1 MMENRI
7 ENIIN
12 GALELN
18 AKINEKISEI
28 DNCEAFIRKLDEGNL
43 SLLMPEGEII
53 DLAPAIT
60 LEQKADIMYSIRTVA
75 RKNIESAV
83 KFLERLSDPVVTAY
97 VEPELP
103 FVTVPQN
110 TTSEPEYEPMMALE
124 PEMTPEDYSYAKE
137 YKEPKIPAEVKRKVP
152 VSKMTVAAVEQMFK
166 DGYTVADVA
175 EHYGYKTTQTVYNFI
190 NKNGI
195 KVKVLTAGN
204 DTAKELT
211 EANIPE
217 IRALYTDGPMN
228 LADTAW
234 ELGTTKKKL
243 HDFCMKHHLMKVKKD
258 W

>member
-1 MMENRI
+1 MENRI

-75 RKNIESAV
+75 RKNIENAV

-110 TTSEPEYEPMMALE
+110 TTPEPEYEPMMALE
-124 PEMTPEDYSYAKE
+124 PEPTPADFTFDKDSEKSIVPE
-137 YKEPKIPAEVKRKVP
+137 TVKKHVP
-152 VSKMTVAAVEQMFK
+152 TSKMTVAAVEQMFK
-166 DGYTVADVA
+166 DGYTVEDIAK
-175 EHYGYKTTQTVYNFI
+175 HYEYKTTQTVYNFI
-190 NKNGI
+190 KKNNI
-195 KVKVLTAGN
+195 KVKNLIQGN
-204 DTAKELT
+204 SSKTLT

-217 IRALYTDGPMN
+217 IRAMYTEGPHN

-234 ELGTTKKKL
+234 ELGVTKKTL
-243 HDFCMKHHLMKVKKD
+243 HEFCMKHHLMKVKKD

>member
-1 MMENRI
+1 MENRI

-12 GALELN
+12 EALELN

-75 RKNIESAV
+75 RKNIENAV

-103 FVTVPQN
+103 FVTVPKN
-110 TTSEPEYEPMMALE
+110 TAPEPEYEPMMALE
-124 PEMTPEDYSYAKE
+124 PEPTPADFTFDKDSEKTIVPE
-137 YKEPKIPAEVKRKVP
+137 IVKKHVP
-152 VSKMTVAAVEQMFK
+152 TSKMTVAAVEQMFK

-175 EHYGYKTTQTVYNFI
+175 KHYGYKTTQTVYNFI

-211 EANIPE
+211 EANIQE

-228 LADTAW
+228 LTDAAW

>member
-28 DNCEAFIRKLDEGNL
+28 DNCEAFIKKLDEGNL

-60 LEQKADIMYSIRTVA
+60 LEQKADIMYSIRSLA
-75 RKNIESAV
+75 RANIESAIS
-83 KFLERLSDPVVTAY
+83 FLERVSGN
-97 VEPELP
+97 EPELP

-152 VSKMTVAAVEQMFK
+152 VSKMTVAAVEQMFR
-166 DGYTVADVA
+166 DGYTVEDIAK
-175 EHYGYKTTQTVYNFI
+175 HYEYKTTQTVYNFI
-190 NKNGI
+190 KKNNI
-195 KVKVLTAGN
+195 KVKNLIQGN
-204 DTAKELT
+204 SSKTLT

-217 IRALYTDGPMN
+217 IRAMYTEGPHN

-234 ELGTTKKKL
+234 ELGVTKKTL
-243 HDFCMKHHLMKVKKD
+243 HEFCMKHHLMKVKKD

>member
-28 DNCEAFIRKLDEGNL
+28 DNCEAFIKKLDEGNL

-60 LEQKADIMYSIRTVA
+60 LEQKADIMYSIRSLA
-75 RKNIESAV
+75 RANIESAIS
-83 KFLERLSDPVVTAY
+83 FLERVSGN
-97 VEPELP
+97 EPELP

-124 PEMTPEDYSYAKE
+124 PEPTPADFTFDKDSEKTIV
-137 YKEPKIPAEVKRKVP
+137 PKTVKKHVP
-152 VSKMTVAAVEQMFK
+152 TSKMTVAAVEQMFK
-166 DGYTVADVA
+166 DGYTVEDIAK
-175 EHYGYKTTQTVYNFI
+175 HYEYKTTQTVYNFI
-190 NKNGI
+190 NKNNI
-195 KVKVLTAGN
+195 KYKVLTAGN
-204 DTAKELT
+204 DTAKDLT

-217 IRALYTDGPMN
+217 IRAMYTDGPMN

-243 HDFCMKHHLMKVKKD
+243 HDFCMKHHLMKIKKD

>member
-1 MMENRI
+1 MENRI

-60 LEQKADIMYSIRTVA
+60 LEQKADIMYSIRSLA
-75 RKNIESAV
+75 RANIESAIS
-83 KFLERLSDPVVTAY
+83 FLERVSDN
-97 VEPELP
+97 EPELP

-124 PEMTPEDYSYAKE
+124 PEMTPEDYFYAKE
-137 YKEPKIPAEVKRKVP
+137 YKEPKIPAEAKRKVP
-152 VSKMTVAAVEQMFK
+152 VSKMTVATVEQMFK

-228 LADTAW
+228 LTDAAW

>member
-28 DNCEAFIRKLDEGNL
+28 DNCEAFIKKLDEGNL

-60 LEQKADIMYSIRTVA
+60 LEQKADIMYSIRSLA
-75 RKNIESAV
+75 RANIESAIS
-83 KFLERLSDPVVTAY
+83 FLERVSGN
-97 VEPELP
+97 EPELP

-124 PEMTPEDYSYAKE
+124 PEPTPADFTFDKDLEKPIVTAT
-137 YKEPKIPAEVKRKVP
+137 VKKHVP
-152 VSKMTVAAVEQMFK
+152 TSKMTVAAVEQMFK
-166 DGYTVADVA
+166 DGYTVEDIAK
-175 EHYGYKTTQTVYNFI
+175 HYEYKTTQTVYNFI
-190 NKNGI
+190 KKNNI
-195 KVKVLTAGN
+195 KVKNLIQGN
-204 DTAKELT
+204 SSKILT

-217 IRALYTDGPMN
+217 IRAMYTEGPHN

-234 ELGTTKKKL
+234 ELGVTKKTL
-243 HDFCMKHHLMKVKKD
+243 HEFCMKHHLMKVKKD